1 MLRAASVGEHK
12 GLYRGDAGQTVVRY
26 LVPLERRFRRIG
38 APVVID
44 DGSSALAMHRHDPL
58 IERRRKQR

>member
-1 MLRAASVGEHK
+1 
-12 GLYRGDAGQTVVRY
+12 VVRY